1 MMKRVFPP
9 VVSLLAGLS
18 LLACGE
24 GAGSSSAA
32 EEHQRAVARANAEE
46 AEARALG
53 SDLPCEQVQQ
63 CANLSS
69 LQLGT
74 RCSNYLYQPYCLAAP
89 TAVAAVAASAAA
101 AEQRALA
108 SQANALAPPSNMA
121 CPAAVNP
128 QPLLDGTAGRCR
140 VASSACAE
148 IHLNAKLS

>member
-1 MMKRVFPP
+1 MMQRVFPP

-24 GAGSSSAA
+24 GAGSSSDAQKH
-32 EEHQRAVARANAEE
+32 HQRAVARAIAKE

-53 SDLPCEQVQQ
+53 SDLPCEQAQQ
-63 CANLSS
+63 CDNLSY
-69 LQLGT
+69 LQPGT
-74 RCSNYLYQPYCLAAP
+74 PCPNYLYQPYCLAAP
-89 TAVAAVAASAAA
+89 TAVAASAAA

-140 VASSACAE
+140 LASSAGAE
-148 IHLNAKLS
+148 IYLNAKLS